1 MPLQEILQTQLHNTR
16 LLTELMKESGQ
27 NTGRITTLEHRVDR
41 IEDRELSRRPLASW
55 TPRDWMMAASGI
67 AILLA
72 TVSEKIGWTTAVGT
86 LLKLYGGK

>member
-1 MPLQEILQTQLHNTR
+1 
-16 LLTELMKESGQ
+16 
-27 NTGRITTLEHRVDR
+27 VDR

-72 TVSEKIGWTTAVGT
+72 TVSEKIGWTTAVGA